1 MSVKDEKREAWDALL
16 SAFQKMKKEEIR
28 ISYEKIV
35 DESLPIGRSKI
46 GGKPDLPLDFEWPYY
61 EGMAYDAVK
70 KTRPL
75 SFLAQIN
82 LKEASTYDLENLL
95 PDSGVLSF
103 FYELMAQEG
112 GFDPADQGCAK
123 VYYFPDET
131 ELVPTNLPND
141 MEEECRIPEFR
152 VRMETMVSLPE
163 YWDLEG
169 KENQIQFC
177 VEKDDWDWEDYNE
190 CRAEIGYEE
199 DDWGDRTK
207 LLGYPD
213 VIQGPMEE
221 ECESVTRGYQLGTP
235 EDYERISEAEEVD
248 ILEKSKEWMLL
259 FQMGT
264 IESDDY
270 TMMFGDCGHIYFRI
284 RKQELQ
290 EKNFD
295 NVWLI
300 LQCS

>member
-16 SAFQKMKKEEIR
+16 SAFQKMKKEE
-28 ISYEKIV
+28 
-35 DESLPIGRSKI
+35 
-46 GGKPDLPLDFEWPYY
+46 
-61 EGMAYDAVK
+61 
-70 KTRPL
+70 
-75 SFLAQIN
+75 
-82 LKEASTYDLENLL
+82 
-95 PDSGVLSF
+95 
-103 FYELMAQEG
+103 
-112 GFDPADQGCAK
+112 
-123 VYYFPDET
+123 
-131 ELVPTNLPND
+131 
-141 MEEECRIPEFR
+141 CRIPEFR
-152 VRMETMVSLPE
+152 VRMETKVSLPE

-199 DDWGDRTK
+199 NDWGDRTK

-221 ECESVTRGYQLGTP
+221 ECESVTRGYRLGTP

-270 TMMFGDCGHIYFRI
+270 TMMFGDCGHIYFWI